1 MVALSAVKLK
11 RKTPPVGIE
20 TWTKEAV
27 QERLLEVVK
36 QKNVDVEVTI
46 SIALYPKWKSLIQGV
61 VAYLD
66 HLPDGINAEISL
78 QCLDKGKRWLQ
89 LLLQPQEWRQDG
101 TTETTQWNDQAL
113 TNLLL
118 LLGIDKVSLNSR
130 ISLNARRHVCA
141 TESFPTASRSIWTGA
156 LKRQRTTCIWLPSE
170 ISPEF
175 FDFCSTVPGLQCA
188 WRPMKEMI

>member
-20 TWTKEAV
+20 TWTTEAV

-46 SIALYPKWKSLIQGV
+46 SIALYPMWKSLVQGV

-113 TNLLL
+113 TDLLL
-118 LLGIDKVSLNSR
+118 LLGIDKVFLNSR
-130 ISLNARRHVCA
+130 ISFRARLSVIA
-141 TESFPTASRSIWTGA
+141 AESFPTASRSTWTGA
-156 LKRQRTTCIWLPSE
+156 LKRQRTTCTWLLSE

-188 WRPMKEMI
+188 WGPRKEIF